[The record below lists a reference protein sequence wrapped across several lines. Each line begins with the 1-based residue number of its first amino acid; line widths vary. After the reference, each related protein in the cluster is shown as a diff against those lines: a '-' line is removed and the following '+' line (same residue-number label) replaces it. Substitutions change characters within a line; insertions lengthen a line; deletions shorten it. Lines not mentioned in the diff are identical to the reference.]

1 LFIPLFILMPFGQLL
16 PWKRGD
22 LAGVAQ
28 RLAVAFGAGLIF
40 MAILAAWRGGP
51 AASVIL
57 SGVGVYVILGSFVDL
72 GRRLFGGGVSADT
85 VSQRARGL
93 PRHAFGTA
101 FAHAGLGVTL
111 LGLAA
116 TGWGA
121 EKITALKPGET
132 VAIGP
137 YELTFES
144 VVPRNGPNYSELAGH
159 TLIRSNGALVATIEP
174 ATRFYP
180 ARRMNRSEAGIVTLG
195 LGQVYMSIADVAAN
209 GAVNARIFWKPL
221 VALIWIGALVMAFGG
236 CLSLSDLSFRVGIAR
251 RARKA
256 QAPRPQPAE

>member
-1 LFIPLFILMPFGQLL
+1 MASCS

-28 RLAVAFGAGLIF
+28 RLGLAFGAGLIF
-40 MAILAAWRGGP
+40 MGVLRHGAAAPPSASSCPVLA
-51 AASVIL
+51 
-57 SGVGVYVILGSFVDL
+57 VYVILGSFVDL
-72 GRRLFGGGVSADT
+72 GRRLFGGGVSA
-85 VSQRARGL
+85 RHGEPAARGV

-132 VAIGP
+132 VEIGP
-137 YELTFES
+137 YQLIFEG
-144 VVPRNGPNYSELAGH
+144 VVPRNGPNYSELAGR
-159 TLIRSNGALVATIEP
+159 TMIRSKGALVATIEP

-180 ARRMNRSEAGIVTLG
+180 ARRMNRSEAGIATLG
-195 LGQVYMSIADVAAN
+195 LGQVYMSIADVAAD